1 MTRFPAGRYLLYV
14 ALACPW
20 ANRCLAV
27 LRLKGLTHALDV
39 CTVHPVWAR
48 TRPDKAD
55 DTHCGWQFR
64 RPTDPPV
71 SNPAGLGSF
80 PCDGCTP
87 DPVFDARFLRDVYE
101 KCGAP
106 PGARFTVPVLFDKA
120 SKRIVNNESS
130 EIIRILNSA
139 FNDIA
144 EHPEMD
150 LYPIELRET
159 IDEVNAWTYSDINN
173 GVYRCGFATTQA
185 AYEEAFHAL
194 SAALDRCERLLGTQR
209 YLAGSRLTEADV
221 RLFMTLI
228 RYDEVVRTRRARAV
242 SPYQH

>member
-80 PCDGCTP
+80 PCAC
-87 DPVFDARFLRDVYE
+87 
-101 KCGAP
+101 
-106 PGARFTVPVLFDKA
+106 
-120 SKRIVNNESS
+120 
-130 EIIRILNSA
+130 
-139 FNDIA
+139 
-144 EHPEMD
+144 
-150 LYPIELRET
+150 
-159 IDEVNAWTYSDINN
+159 
-173 GVYRCGFATTQA
+173 
-185 AYEEAFHAL
+185 
-194 SAALDRCERLLGTQR
+194 
-209 YLAGSRLTEADV
+209 
-221 RLFMTLI
+221 
-228 RYDEVVRTRRARAV
+228 
-242 SPYQH
+242 